1 MFGLAP
7 WYKRTQNDQELDR
20 NNQIVNHL
28 VHEKAIHRNIFS
40 LYVDFERANTSYIEF
55 GRYNTDAIA
64 SSLTFL

>member
-7 WYKRTQNDQELDR
+7 WHKRTRFDQESES

-28 VHEKAIHRNIFS
+28 VHEKAIRRNIFS
-40 LYVDFERANTSYIEF
+40 LYVDFERANASYIEF

-64 SSLTFL
+64 SPLTFL